1 MSLEERTEISSQ
13 RTTIPQVPEIRKWYF
28 FDLENQIPGR
38 IAAKITALLRGKQEV
53 DVFANFDL
61 GSNVVLVNV
70 SKVKFTGNKLNDKY
84 YYNHSGYPGGLR
96 TRSTKIMLEK
106 YPTELMKRIVWGMMP
121 KTKLGR
127 KQIKRLF
134 IFPDEAH
141 NLQAQEKN
149 FIKINKI

>member
-1 MSLEERTEISSQ
+1 MSLEEKTEISSQ
-13 RTTIPQVPEIRKWYF
+13 KTTIPRVPETRKWYF

-38 IAAKITALLRGKQEV
+38 IAVKVTAFLRGKQEV
-53 DVFANFDL
+53 DFFANFDL
-61 GSNVVLVNV
+61 GSYVVLVNA
-70 SKVKFTGNKLNDKY
+70 SKIKFTGNKLNDKH

-96 TRSTKIMLEK
+96 TRSAKIMLEK

-134 IFPDEAH
+134 IFPAEAH
-141 NLQAQEKN
+141 NLQAQEKD
-149 FIKINKI
+149 FIKINI